1 MAMKRKEKIR
11 NGKLYTC
18 KSSWNTLPI
27 TKDIE
32 NAYSLFIIE
41 SIIGQIIP
49 GHMFVILEHRNHT
62 RNSVICKV
70 LSEDGIIGWSVFDK
84 KELTLVNHPQ

>member
-1 MAMKRKEKIR
+1 MKRKEKIR
-11 NGKLYTC
+11 NGKLYLC
-18 KSSWNTLPI
+18 KSSWNILPI

>member
-1 MAMKRKEKIR
+1 MKRKEKIR
-11 NGKLYTC
+11 NGKLYLC

-41 SIIGQIIP
+41 SIIGHIIP
-49 GHMFVILEHRNHT
+49 EHIFVILEHRKHT

-70 LSEDGIIGWSVFDK
+70 LSENGIIGWAIFQLQD
-84 KELTLVNHPQ
+84 LIAVNNSG

>member
-1 MAMKRKEKIR
+1 MKRKEKIR
-11 NGKLYTC
+11 NGKLYLC

-41 SIIGQIIP
+41 SIIGYIKQ
-49 GHMFVILEHRNHT
+49 GHMFAILEHRKHK
-62 RNSVICKV
+62 RNSVICKL
-70 LSEDGIIGWSVFDK
+70 LSEDGIIGWSIFQLKD
-84 KELTLVNHPQ
+84 LIAVNHSK

>member
-1 MAMKRKEKIR
+1 
-11 NGKLYTC
+11 
-18 KSSWNTLPI
+18 
-27 TKDIE
+27 
-32 NAYSLFIIE
+32 
-41 SIIGQIIP
+41 
-49 GHMFVILEHRNHT
+49 MFVILEHRNHT